1 MRVKKSRL
9 IVVFAS
15 LLVLLTYSFP
25 FSSYIR
31 IAFVCGSALLMIT
44 SSISRRLTQSKVYYF
59 CFIMFCLWGTLSF
72 AWASSSIGVNEQ
84 LFNMYVAIMINVL
97 MVKYITTQKESIEE
111 ILTWLIPISLIF
123 LVQSTIVGSFDGQM
137 RFSPTGA
144 VNQFGIST
152 SYIYLLSLYGVK
164 ENKGKRLILCVTLIL
179 SLVLTLF
186 TGSRKAL
193 VNLVLFT
200 CMVLLFSKYDK
211 NIFRN
216 LGRVLLGITLVVIA
230 VVIILRVNVLYDI
243 LGNRLVSL
251 FSYFSGD
258 VQEDLSALRR
268 DYMKEDAIALF
279 KSHPILGIGLNNF
292 KYVARYGTYAHSNY
306 YELLCCLGIIG
317 TLLYYIPLVIVSVK
331 SFFQWKRNM
340 KHAVIPF
347 AIFLSF
353 IINEMSN
360 VSYMYRT
367 IHLFIG
373 VAAGIVLLNDQ
384 ESHSSLERQRN
395 SHDSV

>member
-9 IVVFAS
+9 IIVLAS

-31 IAFVCGSALLMIT
+31 IAFVCGSALFLIA
-44 SSISRRLTQSKVYYF
+44 SSMSRRLTPIKGYYF
-59 CFIMFCLWGTLSF
+59 CFIMFCLWGTFSF
-72 AWASSSIGVNEQ
+72 TWASSSVGVNEQ
-84 LFNMYVAIMINVL
+84 LFNMYVAIMINIL
-97 MVKYITTQKESIEE
+97 MVQYITTQKESIEE
-111 ILTWLIPISLIF
+111 MFTWLIPISLIF
-123 LVQSTIVGSFDGQM
+123 LVQSVIVGSFDSQM

-144 VNQFGIST
+144 VNQFGITT
-152 SYIYLLSLYGVK
+152 SYVYLLSLYGVK
-164 ENKGKRLILCVTLIL
+164 KNKGKRIVLFFTLIL
-179 SLVLTLF
+179 SLILTLF

-193 VNLVLFT
+193 FNLVLFT
-200 CMVLLFSKYDK
+200 CMILLFSKYDR
-211 NIFRN
+211 NVFRN
-216 LGRVLLGITLVVIA
+216 LGRVLLVIVLA
-230 VVIILRVNVLYDI
+230 VMAVIIVLRFDALYNI

-317 TLLYYIPLVIVSVK
+317 TLLYYIPLVFVSVR

-340 KHAVIPF
+340 KYAVIPF

-353 IINEMSN
+353 IINETSN
-360 VSYMYRT
+360 VSYMYRS
-367 IHLFIG
+367 IHLFLG
-373 VAAGIVLLNDQ
+373 VAAGMVLLNDQ
-384 ESHSSLERQRN
+384 ESHNSLERQ
-395 SHDSV
+395 